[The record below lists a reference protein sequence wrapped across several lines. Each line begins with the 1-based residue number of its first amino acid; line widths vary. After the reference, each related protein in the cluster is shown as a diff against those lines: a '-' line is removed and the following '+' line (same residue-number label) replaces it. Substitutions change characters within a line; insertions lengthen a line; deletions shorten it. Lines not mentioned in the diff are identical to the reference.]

1 MTNEQLGSLL
11 EAFANYYWSVPV
23 SFVLDK
29 VLTWHPELTTKQIN
43 GVLDK
48 CNKQL
53 TWHHCCVETEGVDEP
68 ELVVEH
74 LVYFGRESLDQFLAA
89 RIDVPF
95 FDCDEETLLKS
106 WKDYLDLP
114 EAKAIS
120 DYVETELG
128 LDRKWSNELIQHCTF
143 CQPSALCDGTSW
155 VINILHQIR
164 MSKIQFHT
172 VDQVARF
179 RELGNEFYQVYP
191 NPVLRGWRPME
202 IENAPVLPDDIP
214 EKDEDIPKRLD
225 FMDDLFK
232 QFGDRESAGEEFL
245 KRIQE
250 ELPKRKVGPND
261 PCPCGSGKK
270 YKKCCGRG

>member
-29 VLTWHPELTTKQIN
+29 ITTWHPELTAKQIK

-68 ELVVEH
+68 ELVTEH
-74 LVYFGRESLDQFLAA
+74 LVYFDRKDLDRFLAA
-89 RIDVPF
+89 RIDMPL
-95 FDCDEETLLKS
+95 FDCDEETVRKS

-120 DYVETELG
+120 DFVETELG
-128 LDRKWSNELIQHCTF
+128 LDREWSKELIQLCTF
-143 CQPSALCDGTSW
+143 CQPSALCDGQSW

-164 MSKIQFHT
+164 IGKIQFRT
-172 VDQVARF
+172 VEQVARF
-179 RELGNEFYQVYP
+179 RELGTEFYQVYP

-202 IENAPVLPDDIP
+202 IQNAPALPDDIP
-214 EKDEDIPKRLD
+214 EKDEDIPENLD
-225 FMDDLFK
+225 FMGMFDK
-232 QFGDRESAGEEFL
+232 IRGNGQSAEQAL
-245 KRIQE
+245 QKLQKMM
-250 ELPKRKVGPND
+250 PPRKVGPND

-270 YKKCCGRG
+270 YKKCCGGG